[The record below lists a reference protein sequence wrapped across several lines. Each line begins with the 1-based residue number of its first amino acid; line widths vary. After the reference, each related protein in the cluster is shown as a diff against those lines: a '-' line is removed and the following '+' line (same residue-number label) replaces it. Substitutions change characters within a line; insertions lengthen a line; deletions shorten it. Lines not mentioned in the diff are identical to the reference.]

1 MRVPVAAF
9 AFGHGDLVDT
19 AHLYGSVVA
28 TPAGVPLYAQEP
40 PMFGATPAGA

>member
-1 MRVPVAAF
+1 VPLQRFSRASAR
-9 AFGHGDLVDT
+9 T
-19 AHLYGSVVA
+19 AIQHIDDSVVA